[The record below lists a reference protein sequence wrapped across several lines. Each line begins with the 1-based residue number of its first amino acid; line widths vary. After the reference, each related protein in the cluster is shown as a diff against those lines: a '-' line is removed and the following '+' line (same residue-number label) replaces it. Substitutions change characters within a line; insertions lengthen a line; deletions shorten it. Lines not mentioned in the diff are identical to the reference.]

1 MVSYFVLQQSI
12 NQAINHPDFNAA
24 LPPLSDKTWMKLLT
38 YSPQAHQENERLE
51 FVGDALM
58 YATIGRQLY
67 EQIPDGS
74 PHLYTNVRSAL
85 HSNMTFAMLAE
96 KLDIMAVSNPV
107 LKALTRKTFGEGVST
122 TSKTKPQIK
131 ATADLFE
138 TVIGAYYLDHGF
150 EMLYQWVRGI
160 YTPLIKAAADTF
172 YQCRS
177 HKGGKPR
184 YQDPRTFKIHWESEA
199 QELSPA
205 TSKKTVALTPVQQ
218 RKRALEKIKA
228 AHAARRSPSAKA
240 SVLGR
245 ANLPAK
251 PKLIPSVVRS
261 KTPSLH
267 KSVLQLAAAPASK
280 PASQAVPVVKKTPIF
295 IDLTIDTDESEAE
308 GSEIVF
314 RHPLVT
320 PRIHR
325 PSPAVSKRSTPAR
338 APAPATNTSG
348 GSNSES
354 EDESMLESMLTAD
367 TSFSDM
373 DCDSSDVESPARP
386 SNLAPYVSRPVFA
399 NGVLEAQAPLILPR
413 RSVFFK

>member
-1 MVSYFVLQQSI
+1 MVHYYSALQQSI
-12 NQAINHPDFNAA
+12 NKVINHPDFNAA
-24 LPPLSDKTWMKLLT
+24 LPPLSDQTWMKILT

-74 PHLYTNVRSAL
+74 PHLYTNVRAAL
-85 HSNMTFAMLAE
+85 HSNRTFAMLAE
-96 KLDIMAVSNPV
+96 KLDIMAVSNSV

-138 TVIGAYYLDHGF
+138 TVIGAYYMDHGF
-150 EMLYQWVRGI
+150 EMLYQWVRDI

-172 YQCRS
+172 HWCRS
-177 HKGGKPR
+177 HKGGKHR
-184 YQDPRTFKIHWESEA
+184 CQDPRTFKIHWDSEA

-205 TSKKTVALTPVQQ
+205 PARKAVALTPVQQ

-251 PKLIPSVVRS
+251 PKLLPSVIRS
-261 KTPSLH
+261 KTPSLRR
-267 KSVLQLAAAPASK
+267 SVLQLAASASKTTSQAAPA
-280 PASQAVPVVKKTPIF
+280 VKKAPIF
-295 IDLTIDTDESEAE
+295 IDLTIDTDSGSEAE
-308 GSEIVF
+308 EGAIVF

-320 PRIHR
+320 PRIHH
-325 PSPAVSKRSTPAR
+325 PSPAMSKRPTPAR
-338 APAPATNTSG
+338 APGPATGTTS

-354 EDESMLESMLTAD
+354 EDETMLENMLTAD

-386 SNLAPYVSRPVFA
+386 SNLAPHLTRPFIPG
-399 NGVLEAQAPLILPR
+399 GVQAPLILPR
-413 RSVFFK
+413 RNIFFK